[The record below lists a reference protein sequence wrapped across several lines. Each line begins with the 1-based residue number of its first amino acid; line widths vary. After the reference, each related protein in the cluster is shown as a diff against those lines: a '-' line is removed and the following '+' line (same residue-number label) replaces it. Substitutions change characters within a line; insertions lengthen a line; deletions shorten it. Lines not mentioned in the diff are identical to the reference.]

1 MTGSW
6 RFRTLVLV
14 KARAAALLSLTGV
27 LVTGGAAA
35 FVNAQVLD
43 STARPHSG
51 DVAITESA
59 VAPTAATTPP
69 PVTTA
74 AYLAGDAGRVVLD
87 TADGGVRIVEVQP
100 AAGWSVASSSTGADG
115 VVRVT
120 FTNGVDTVVFEAD
133 VDGPVL
139 RTVVDGVASLS
150 PIPGGGTTTPT
161 SPDGSPVSGP
171 VPGGTSGGSS
181 PATTTRPNTSAPVT
195 TVDDDE
201 GDDTDDPDEPDEPED
216 PDEPDEPDDD

>member
-59 VAPTAATTPP
+59 VAPSTAPP

-87 TADGGVRIVEVQP
+87 TADGGVRIVEVLP

-120 FTNGVDTVVFEAD
+120 FSNGADTVVFEAD
-133 VDGPVL
+133 LDGPVL

-150 PIPGGGTTTPT
+150 PIPGGDPTTT
-161 SPDGSPVSGP
+161 SPDGSPAPGP

-195 TVDDDE
+195 TIDD
-201 GDDTDDPDEPDEPED
+201 GDDSNDPDDPDDPDE